1 MSLNCLAPL
10 LLAQAL
16 GSTGPADTG
25 CKANLPDRPVATAT
39 VATKAAP
46 AYYEQKADARAAMD
60 AALASAAQSGRS
72 AVLVFGADWCHD
84 SVALAQ
90 ILTSAAFK
98 AEFGQAYSVTFIDV
112 GVPQTGNGRN
122 IDLLARFKVKELKG
136 TPAMFVVGPD
146 GRQRNKSKDALS
158 WRNAESR
165 GAAATLEWFRKLKP

>member
-1 MSLNCLAPL
+1 VSLLCLAPL
-10 LLAQAL
+10 LLAQAA
-16 GSTGPADTG
+16 PAAEE
-25 CKANLPDRPVATAT
+25 CKANLPEKPVA
-39 VATKAAP
+39 AAAAAKP
-46 AYYEQKADARAAMD
+46 FYDQKADARAAMD
-60 AALASAAQSGRS
+60 AALADAAQSRRS

-90 ILTSAAFK
+90 VLNSDAFK

-112 GVPQTGNGRN
+112 GVPQTGKGRN

-146 GRQRNKSKDALS
+146 GKQRNKSKDALS

-165 GAAATLEWFRKLKP
+165 GPAATLEWFRKLKH